1 MLSPFS
7 GSETVSGTVGDCLFK
22 SREGRLGEIANTTT
36 SVQVYQVTYF
46 MLTLSFLNDGFNTM
60 MLLTY
65 TLITYS
71 FIHSITSLVLKASF
85 GTALSAD
92 TFKVPQ

>member
-1 MLSPFS
+1 
-7 GSETVSGTVGDCLFK
+7 
-22 SREGRLGEIANTTT
+22 
-36 SVQVYQVTYF
+36 